1 MQSFCRSFRRTLPA
15 TAALLLATISNGQA
29 GEPLTA
35 YINAHI
41 WDGTGE
47 TLHEDAALI
56 VRGDTVDAVQSMSE
70 LDLPKGSRVV
80 DLEGQYLIPGL
91 INAHGHVGTARGL
104 ETGAAIYSRDNVEQ
118 QLQLYGHYGITS
130 VVSLGDE
137 PPQAFEVRDHW
148 QPSPAGLARLWLSG
162 PVIEGNTA
170 AAARSEVRERLEFDP
185 DWIKFRVDDQ
195 LGRVEKKPI
204 DASRAI
210 IETAHEHELPAAT
223 HIVTLDDAIA
233 LLENGADLIAHS
245 VRDQPVNQTLIDLMK
260 ARDVC
265 MTPTLTREI
274 STYIYAER
282 PDFFD
287 DPFFLK
293 HADPDV
299 LEELQQD
306 AVQRRYTG
314 QDADYYR
321 EALPLAKD
329 NMMVLHDAG
338 VRIAMGTDSGPPG
351 RFQGYFEHMEMEMM
365 QEAGM
370 TPEEVLIS
378 ATRDAAACMGID
390 DTVGTLQSGK
400 AADFVVLSE
409 NPLEAVRHLR
419 AITGVYIG
427 GIRAE

>member
-1 MQSFCRSFRRTLPA
+1 MRPLGRSLRCTLTA
-15 TAALLLATISNGQA
+15 TATLLLATMSSGHAN
-29 GEPLTA
+29 PPVTA

-41 WDGTGE
+41 WNGTGE
-47 TLHEDAALI
+47 PLLEDAGLI
-56 VRGDTVDAVQSMSE
+56 VRGDTIDAVAPMAE
-70 LDLPKGSRVV
+70 LDVPEGSRVV
-80 DLEGQYLIPGL
+80 DLQGQYLIPGL
-91 INAHGHVGTARGL
+91 INAHGHVGVARGL
-104 ETGAAIYSRDNVEQ
+104 DTGAAVHSRANVEQ
-118 QLQLYGHYGITS
+118 QLQLYRHYGITS

-137 PPQAFEVRDHW
+137 PPQAFEVRDQW
-148 QPSPAGLARLWLSG
+148 EASPAGLARLWLSG
-162 PVIEGNTA
+162 PVIEGDTA
-170 AAARSEVRERLEFDP
+170 ETARAEVRERLSHDP

-195 LGRVEKKPI
+195 LGRVEKKPLE
-204 DASRAI
+204 ASRAI

-245 VRDQPVNQTLIDLMK
+245 VRDKPVNQTLIDLMK

-265 MTPTLTREI
+265 MTPTLTREV
-274 STYIYAER
+274 STYIYADR
-282 PDFFD
+282 PEFFD
-287 DPFFLK
+287 DPFFLE

-299 LEELQQD
+299 LEELQQE

-314 QDADYYR
+314 RDADYYR
-321 EALPLAKD
+321 EALPLARD
-329 NMMVLHDAG
+329 NMMALHHAG

-370 TPEEVLIS
+370 TAEEVLIS

-390 DTVGTLQSGK
+390 ETVGTLQPGK
-400 AADFVVLSE
+400 AADFVVLDD
-409 NPLEAVRHLR
+409 NPLKSARHLR
-419 AITGVYIG
+419 SITGVYIA

>member
-1 MQSFCRSFRRTLPA
+1 MQSFCRPFRRTLPA

-41 WDGTGE
+41 WDGTGDA
-47 TLHEDAALI
+47 LHEDAALI
-56 VRGDTVDAVQSMSE
+56 VRGDTVDAVHSMSE
-70 LDLPKGSRVV
+70 LELPKGSRVV

-170 AAARSEVRERLEFDP
+170 AAARAEVRERLEFDP